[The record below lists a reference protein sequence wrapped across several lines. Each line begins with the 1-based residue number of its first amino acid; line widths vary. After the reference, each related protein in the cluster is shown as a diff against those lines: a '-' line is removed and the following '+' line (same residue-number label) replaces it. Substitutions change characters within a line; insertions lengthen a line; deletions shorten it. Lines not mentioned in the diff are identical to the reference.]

1 MMVTNIFFYKI
12 LFAAEILVA
21 EFLYSFRLKH
31 SSAFLPKAVLSAAF
45 TILVAAVFYVP
56 FERTWYSTIVFLT
69 IFGVTVPLL
78 KLCFNEPWVNIIFC
92 AIASYTTQHFA
103 FELANLLLTLISW
116 VNSPLFGMY
125 ASDSFTLFEFNK
137 VSVFYSAIYLACFF
151 ATYVAAYYVFCKRI
165 RRDADM
171 RVRSLTLTLLIGAG
185 LLCNIVLHSVIIYQP
200 FDRTN
205 VLVSC
210 MYNMMVCILLLC
222 GQFALLQNKELKTE
236 LDVVRQLLY
245 GKQERYEALKENIDI
260 INMKCHDIRHQIRE
274 FSDRSA
280 IGDDI
285 VRDIQG
291 AIKLYDG
298 IMNTGNEALD
308 VILTEK
314 SMKAQAGGI
323 TLSVIADGKALSFLS
338 DAEIYSLFGNAIDN
352 AMEATGKISDPAKR
366 FISINVQRTNGFVLV
381 CVKNSYEGEIAFD
394 RKGIPETTKENK
406 LYHGY
411 GIKSI
416 NYITEKHDG
425 SMNLAAENGTFMI
438 SLLFPVPDAPSE
450 TRA

>member
-1 MMVTNIFFYKI
+1 MLVTNIFFYKI
-12 LFAAEILVA
+12 LFAVEILVA
-21 EFLYSFRLKH
+21 EFLFAHRLKLR
-31 SSAFLPKAVLSAAF
+31 SGFVLRAVFSAAL
-45 TILVAAVFYVP
+45 TVLVAAVFYVP
-56 FERTWYSTIVFLT
+56 FDGTWYSTIVFLS

-78 KLCFNEPWVNIIFC
+78 RFCFNEPWVNMIFC
-92 AIASYTTQHFA
+92 AIAAYTTQHFA

-137 VSVFYSAIYLACFF
+137 VSVFYSAIYLVCFF
-151 ATYVAAYYVFCKRI
+151 AAYVAAYYIFCKRI
-165 RRDADM
+165 QKDADM

-205 VLVSC
+205 ILVSC
-210 MYNMMVCILLLC
+210 LYNMMVCVLLLC

-236 LDVVRQLLY
+236 LDVVRHLLY
-245 GKQERYEALKENIDI
+245 GKQEQYEALKENIDI

-274 FSDRSA
+274 FSDRKA

-285 VRDIQG
+285 VKDIQDS
-291 AIKLYDG
+291 ITLYDG
-298 IMNTGNEALD
+298 IVNTGNEALD

-314 SMKAQAGGI
+314 SLKAQANGV
-323 TLSVIADGKALSFLS
+323 TLSCIADGKSLGFLS

-352 AMEATGKISDPAKR
+352 AMEATGKIADTSKR
-366 FISINVQRTNGFVLV
+366 FISINVQKTNDFVLV
-381 CVKNSYEGEIAFD
+381 CVKNSYEGEVVFD
-394 RKGIPETTKENK
+394 SKGIPKTTKDDTS
-406 LYHGY
+406 YHGY

-416 NYITEKHDG
+416 DYITNKHDG
-425 SMNLAAENGTFMI
+425 SMNLVAEHGIFMI
-438 SLLFPVPDAPSE
+438 SLLFPVPDAPTDE
-450 TRA
+450 RH